1 MTSRAIPIAIA
12 MMLPIKPIIQNA
24 KAPMFKPRAIRPLVW
39 AEESSPLASASRAY
53 KKEATKTKSNQLL
66 TKSNGH
72 LQIVLLKITYHSSK
86 DNGRNSTNK
95 KHPSSTYDTKYC
107 QHNRQCQEVI
117 TWWTIGSAHHRWLLS
132 NDNYIRRCL

>member
-66 TKSNGH
+66 TKSNR
-72 LQIVLLKITYHSSK
+72 TF
-86 DNGRNSTNK
+86 TNCTVK
-95 KHPSSTYDTKYC
+95 NNLP
-107 QHNRQCQEVI
+107 
-117 TWWTIGSAHHRWLLS
+117 
-132 NDNYIRRCL
+132 